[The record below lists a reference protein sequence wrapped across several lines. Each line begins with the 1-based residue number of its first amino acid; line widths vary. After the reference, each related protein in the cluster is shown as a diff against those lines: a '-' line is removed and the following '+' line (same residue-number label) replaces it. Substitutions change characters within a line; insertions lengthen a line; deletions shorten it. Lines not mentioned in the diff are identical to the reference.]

1 MPMPTLN
8 CPCGHVVSAQDED
21 ELVETSRA
29 HLREA
34 HPERSYTREQILFFA
49 DP

>member
-1 MPMPTLN
+1 MPTQN
-8 CPCGHVVSAQDED
+8 CPCGYVVSAQDED